1 MDVGRQ
7 AAATL
12 KSWGSFSGK
21 PRTLVVTGER
31 FTIAVEVRAAD
42 SLGCSLAEVRV
53 RSLQPLRLG
62 LDQLRSW
69 GARLSKRIRYLL
81 EALET
86 LEVDEAA
93 GRLLLRSSP
102 PETKPDGAVLYYELL
117 LEGSGRQL
125 LLRRYRFD
133 PGTRGRTEEPIVC
146 TREIVEKMFDDLAA
160 SAP

>member
-12 KSWGSFSGK
+12 KSWGSFSGE
-21 PRTLVVTGER
+21 PRTLVVTGDR

-62 LDQLRSW
+62 LEQLRSW

-117 LEGSGRQL
+117 LEGSGQL

-133 PGTRGRTEEPIVC
+133 PTTRERAEEPIVC
-146 TREIVEKMFDDLAA
+146 TRELVEKMFDDLAA

>member
-12 KSWGSFSGK
+12 KSWGSFSGE
-21 PRTLVVTGER
+21 PRTLVVTGDR

-62 LDQLRSW
+62 LEQLRSW

-117 LEGSGRQL
+117 LEGSGQL

-133 PGTRGRTEEPIVC
+133 PATRGRTEEPIVC
-146 TREIVEKMFDDLAA
+146 TRELVEKMFDDLAA

>member
-1 MDVGRQ
+1 MDLGRQ
-7 AAATL
+7 AASRL
-12 KSWGSFSGK
+12 KSWGSFSGE
-21 PRTLVVTGER
+21 PRILAVTGDR
-31 FTIAVEVRAAD
+31 FAIAAEVRAAD
-42 SLGCSLAEVRV
+42 SLGCSLAEVRL
-53 RSLQPLRLG
+53 RSLQSLQLG
-62 LDQLRSW
+62 LEQLRNW

-102 PETKPDGAVLYYELL
+102 PETKPDGAVFYYEVL
-117 LEGSGRQL
+117 LEGSGQL

-133 PGTRGRTEEPIVC
+133 PTTRERADEAIVC
-146 TREIVEKMFDDLAA
+146 TRELVEKMFDDLAA